1 MNLTD
6 LWQLL
11 ANIVTVFGLPLAIY
25 TFVLEQRK
33 ERGERRRGGLPATV
47 GRLHRLPETVLQ
59 HPDLKLRTQAPTPD
73 LTDEQ
78 RERMQVL
85 FEILISLF
93 ERAYLTAYHA
103 DMTLQQNVVGIVGTT
118 SCANGVGVRTF
129 AQRCRNCCMEKTST
143 SRTTSNRSPIK
154 SVLVSCLTTTC
165 PSRPL
170 QIDYLID
177 LYQRT
182 GKR

>member
-33 ERGERRRGGLPATV
+33 ERENEDEEVYQLLSDAYIDF
-47 GRLHRLPETVLQ
+47 LKLVLQ

-93 ERAYLTAYHA
+93 ERAYLTAYHT
-103 DMTLQQNVVGIVGTT
+103 DMTIQQKRRWHSWDDFMREWCRRADFRAALPQLLHGEDIDF
-118 SCANGVGVRTF
+118 SRYI
-129 AQRCRNCCMEKTST
+129 QRIAEEE
-143 SRTTSNRSPIK
+143 
-154 SVLVSCLTTTC
+154 
-165 PSRPL
+165 RP
-170 QIDYLID
+170 
-177 LYQRT
+177 T
-182 GKR
+182 